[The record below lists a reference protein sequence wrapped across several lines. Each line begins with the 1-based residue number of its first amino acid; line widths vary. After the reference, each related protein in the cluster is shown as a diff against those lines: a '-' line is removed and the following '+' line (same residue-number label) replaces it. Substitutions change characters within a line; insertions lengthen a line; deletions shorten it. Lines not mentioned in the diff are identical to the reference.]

1 MENPKNLKSVNNLVK
16 EESLDNMKIY
26 FRTSILLRTDNS
38 LTEDFRKASSDL
50 KRTLYGVGV
59 VDLNENNAVRF
70 TMCQLEDVVSRLYID
85 KKFDYEC
92 KKMLNI

>member
-1 MENPKNLKSVNNLVK
+1 M
-16 EESLDNMKIY
+16 
-26 FRTSILLRTDNS
+26 
-38 LTEDFRKASSDL
+38 
-50 KRTLYGVGV
+50 YGVGV